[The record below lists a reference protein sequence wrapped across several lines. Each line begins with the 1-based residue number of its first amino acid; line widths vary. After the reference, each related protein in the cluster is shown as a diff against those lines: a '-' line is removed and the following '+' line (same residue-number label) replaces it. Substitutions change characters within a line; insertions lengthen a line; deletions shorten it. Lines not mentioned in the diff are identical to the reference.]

1 MLDFQ
6 PPSFAGEEEE
16 EEEIPS
22 PHHAGGSSSS
32 FIEIYSHFPA
42 WQYDVMN
49 PNGTYSSIP
58 LTRTGHMPNVP
69 WPDLVCS

>member
-6 PPSFAGEEEE
+6 PPTSKGEEEE

-22 PHHAGGSSSS
+22 PHYAGSSSSS
-32 FIEIYSHFPA
+32 FIETYPHFSA

-49 PNGTYSSIP
+49 PNGMYR
-58 LTRTGHMPNVP
+58 LEHVPNVHL
-69 WPDLVCS
+69 PDPVCS